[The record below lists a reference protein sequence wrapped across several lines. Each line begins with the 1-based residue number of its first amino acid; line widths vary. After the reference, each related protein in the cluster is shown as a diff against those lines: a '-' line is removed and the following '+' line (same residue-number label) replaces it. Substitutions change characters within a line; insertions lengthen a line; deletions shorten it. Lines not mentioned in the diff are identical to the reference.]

1 MFTKIKKPYAD
12 TLYVLGV
19 KDCDTYLPTD
29 EEVIKM
35 IEQAQQAASKKEPS
49 PADKKDLSTAELN
62 AAKATQIK
70 AEIEGQDAESQ
81 LDFMAMAQ
89 GNPKVYN

>member
-1 MFTKIKKPYAD
+1 
-12 TLYVLGV
+12 
-19 KDCDTYLPTD
+19 
-29 EEVIKM
+29 M
-35 IEQAQQAASKKEPS
+35 IEQAKESAKSKEPS

-62 AAKATQIK
+62 AARATQIK

-81 LDFMAMAQ
+81 LDYMAMAQ

>member
-1 MFTKIKKPYAD
+1 
-12 TLYVLGV
+12 
-19 KDCDTYLPTD
+19 LPT
-29 EEVIKM
+29 EEEIMKM
-35 IEQAQQAASKKEPS
+35 ITQGQEAAKNREPS